1 MVRPGT
7 ITIRPESLIDL
18 TYDIMAS
25 LKAHGLDKIILI
37 NGHRIVN
44 VVWMQ
49 IAAERAQREL
59 GVTVKIFDPA
69 YMSKDIVHE
78 LGFGPVGHAEEVE
91 PCYTHDTLCYVPSS
105 YEHALKNA
113 EIAGGTTGEPT
124 KSDAEKG
131 RIYHDH
137 LVNNLVEV
145 IRSLQK

>member
-1 MVRPGT
+1 MLYKF
-7 ITIRPESLIDL
+7 PEYVHLE
-18 TYDIMAS
+18 
-25 LKAHGLDKIILI
+25 KAQDNPIKEQNLYSVD
-37 NGHRIVN
+37 
-44 VVWMQ
+44 
-49 IAAERAQREL
+49 
-59 GVTVKIFDPA
+59 
-69 YMSKDIVHE
+69 
-78 LGFGPVGHAEEVE
+78 